1 MKLLVATHNRGKIAE
16 LRALFAGLGYDLVG
30 LGDVGIAQSVEET
43 GHTFEENALLK
54 ARHYAAQTGLLT
66 LADDSGLEVE
76 ALGGAPG
83 VHTARYGGRGLSDR
97 ERYER
102 LLQALEGV
110 PPEKRRARF
119 RCVIALAWPDGRA
132 ETAEG
137 TCEGYIAEAPRGENG
152 FGYDPVFYLPE
163 FGATMAELPAEVKNR
178 ISHRARAAQGIRRV
192 LERLVP
198 PGGQ

>member
-1 MKLLVATHNRGKIAE
+1 V
-16 LRALFAGLGYDLVG
+16 GYDLVG
-30 LGDVGIAQSVEET
+30 LGDVGVSRAVEET

-54 ARHYAAQTGLLT
+54 ARFYAAETGLLT

-83 VHTARYGGRGLSDR
+83 VHTARYGGEGLSDR

-102 LLQALEGV
+102 LLRALEGV
-110 PPEKRRARF
+110 PREGRRARF

-137 TCEGYIAEAPRGENG
+137 ICEGYIAEAPRGENG
-152 FGYDPVFYLPE
+152 FGYDPIFYLPE

-178 ISHRARAAQGIRRV
+178 ISHRARASQGIRRV
-192 LERLVP
+192 LERLLASSE
-198 PGGQ
+198 

>member
-16 LRALFAGLGYDLVG
+16 LRALLGGLGYDLVG
-30 LGDVGIAQSVEET
+30 LGEVGISRAVEET
-43 GHTFEENALLK
+43 GRTFEENALLK
-54 ARHYAAQTGLLT
+54 ARFYAAETGLLT

-83 VHTARYGGRGLSDR
+83 VHTARYGGEGLSDR

-102 LLQALEGV
+102 LLRALEGV
-110 PPEKRRARF
+110 PGEERRARF

-137 TCEGYIAEAPRGENG
+137 ICEGYIAEAPRGENG
-152 FGYDPVFYLPE
+152 FGYDPIFYLPE
-163 FGATMAELPAEVKNR
+163 FGATMAELPVEVKNR

-192 LERLVP
+192 LERLLAS
-198 PGGQ
+198 GE